1 MEFSTSLGCCF
12 ILTLQIHQKKK
23 YSYQKLFK
31 DKIYFFKCINLQGII
46 LGFVVAAN
54 HFQKSEKLS
63 G

>member
-1 MEFSTSLGCCF
+1 MLFYTNFTNPS
-12 ILTLQIHQKKK
+12 KKK